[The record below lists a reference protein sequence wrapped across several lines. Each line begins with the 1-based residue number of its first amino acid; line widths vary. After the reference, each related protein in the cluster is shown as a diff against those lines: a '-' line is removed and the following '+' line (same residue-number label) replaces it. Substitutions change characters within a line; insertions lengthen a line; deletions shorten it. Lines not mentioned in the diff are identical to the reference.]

1 MIQLATSFF
10 VVAMFTITKSGFTI
24 SVDINQWKWIII
36 LGLFNTGIG
45 CYFYFSSILD
55 LPVQTVVIYGYL
67 EPFFDFYVMVLTSS

>member
-1 MIQLATSFF
+1 MTQLATSFF
-10 VVAMFTITKSGFTI
+10 IVAMFIITKSGFTI
-24 SVDINQWKWIII
+24 SVDINQWKWII